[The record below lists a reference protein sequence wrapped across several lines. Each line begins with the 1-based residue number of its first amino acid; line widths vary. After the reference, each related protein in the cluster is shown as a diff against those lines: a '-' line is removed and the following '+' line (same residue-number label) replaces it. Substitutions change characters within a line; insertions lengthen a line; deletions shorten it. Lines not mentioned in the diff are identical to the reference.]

1 MESVQVHLCGTRNLY
16 RSKSRASAGRTH
28 CWVYIID
35 SPIRTAAL
43 TAVCSDTSGQG
54 GSKGRKNNFIGLLQL
69 PPPNWANVT
78 AEHAKTTRQEE
89 GVCLQEKGTA
99 KTVYL
104 TGQH

>member
-78 AEHAKTTRQEE
+78 AEHAKTATSGRRSLFTR
-89 GVCLQEKGTA
+89 KRNS
-99 KTVYL
+99 
-104 TGQH
+104 